1 MAINKPD
8 TLYSKVIEVA
18 ERVTLESWTESKK
31 PTPIDIASDSALVE
45 GVTGE
50 VVRILEPLGTSHTK
64 FTKRHTDA
72 FQTWSPLGS
81 LFKLHMMKDTDLLPS
96 A

>member
-50 VVRILEPLGTSHTK
+50 VVRILEPLGTSDAK
-64 FTKRHTDA
+64 FTKHYTDV
-72 FQTWSPLGS
+72 FQTWNPPSS

>member
-50 VVRILEPLGTSHTK
+50 VVRILEPLGMSDAK
-64 FTKRHTDA
+64 STKRYTDV
-72 FQTWSPLGS
+72 F
-81 LFKLHMMKDTDLLPS
+81 
-96 A
+96 